1 MLSSILLDER
11 FRRRRNNIRAA
22 RLGQGYGGRDF
33 GRVGGQARRRQGFVG
48 LADRGNRGGR
58 APEEAAKDW
67 VASKEKARFCWP
79 CAGTGGKFSDVKILP
94 RPEVILTHES
104 DLDGLVAGLL
114 LQRLAKHLF
123 DAEVPLEA
131 FHYNN
136 WRLREPREKSGWVC
150 DLSFEARLDKPNWVV
165 IDHHATEMQPAH
177 ALLIHDLGKS
187 AGRLCYEL
195 CQEQGLGSPELDRLV
210 HLSNVADLFLEEDPD
225 FVAANDYANL
235 VKTYQFWNL
244 HALIGGRLER
254 LLNHPLLEVVAV
266 KRRIEDPM
274 GLEWS
279 KSNIQEISPTVGYV
293 DTVVGNTNLI
303 VHQLLEKQATK
314 YPVLMTLFRKAN
326 NTVVVSLRSRNGEAL
341 KVAEKLQGGGHA
353 NACGATLPR
362 SVKNIPNAIEYLRC
376 LLDASPKKEAP
387 LNSLEGLFAG
397 LEIKG

>member
-1 MLSSILLDER
+1 MSSNE
-11 FRRRRNNIRAA
+11 NT
-22 RLGQGYGGRDF
+22 
-33 GRVGGQARRRQGFVG
+33 
-48 LADRGNRGGR
+48 
-58 APEEAAKDW
+58 P
-67 VASKEKARFCWP
+67 FCWP
-79 CAGTGGKFSDVKILP
+79 LGGKDVRLFGVKVLP

-114 LQRLAKHLF
+114 LQRLATRLF
-123 DAEVPLEA
+123 GAEIPLEA

-150 DLSFEARLDKPNWVV
+150 DLSLEARLDKPDWVV
-165 IDHHATEMQPAH
+165 IDHHATEMQPQH

-187 AGRLCYEL
+187 AGLLCYEL
-195 CQEQGLGSPELDRLV
+195 CQQHGLGSPELDRLV
-210 HLSNVADLFLEEDPD
+210 HLNNVADLFLEDDPD
-225 FVAANDYANL
+225 FVQANDYANL

-244 HALIGGRLER
+244 HALIGGQLER
-254 LLNHPLLEVVAV
+254 LLNHSLLEVIEV

-279 KSNIQEISPTVGYV
+279 KANVQEISPTVGYV

-341 KVAEKLQGGGHA
+341 KVAERLQGGGHA

-376 LLDASPKKEAP
+376 LLDLAPKKEEP

-397 LEIKG
+397 LEIKR